1 MRKISTTITFLFLF
15 SCNFEKGKLYG
26 TWHGMSDEKTPLL
39 LSIYSDNYINS
50 VSESTTEEK
59 TGIDAITIFNGNE
72 MVFERKGRVVHI
84 GRKYIFNDN
93 DFSAKKIVFIKSM
106 KPCFYLKLILT
117 NQLTVKSSL

>member
-1 MRKISTTITFLFLF
+1 MVCQMK
-15 SCNFEKGKLYG
+15 
-26 TWHGMSDEKTPLL
+26 KTPLL

-72 MVFERKGRVVHI
+72 MVFERKGRIVHI